1 MHGGPART
9 TVPGAGLLVSALSP
23 VPGTAPPATV
33 VFDVAELD
41 LRAAHVPVLYGPGQH
56 VLVSGPPTVS
66 HVRAALTAGA
76 RGYLFPRPAGLPA
89 PTCADPVPD
98 AGTDPGPRWPHG
110 TASVV
115 PVETADGIGSHLS
128 AREVQIVQLV
138 ADGRNNSEIG
148 RVLGV
153 SPLTVKSHLSR
164 ISGRLRVT
172 DRAQIVLLALR
183 ARVIR

>member
-1 MHGGPART
+1 MRTADPVVGPLA
-9 TVPGAGLLVSALSP
+9 PGV
-23 VPGTAPPATV
+23 TPPATV
-33 VFDVAELD
+33 VFDVTELGIHSG
-41 LRAAHVPVLYGPGQH
+41 HVPERYGPGQH

-66 HVRAALTAGA
+66 RVRAALDAGA

-89 PTCADPVPD
+89 PTSDDVPD
-98 AGTDPGPRWPHG
+98 EPGPRWPHG
-110 TASVV
+110 VAPVV

-128 AREVQIVQLV
+128 AREIQIVQLV